1 MSLIEKLPKTKGT
14 YRENVDLSSTNWFQ
28 VGGKAEILYKPV
40 DTEDLSYFLKHKPE
54 NCPITIL
61 SVGSNVIIR
70 DGGIKGVVIKLGR
83 YFNSLEVND
92 NILTVGAATLD
103 FNVAQFAADHSL
115 SGLEFFIGVP
125 GSIGGAIAMNAGAYN
140 MDTAEHLVS
149 VEAVNI
155 NTGEISTL
163 SKQEI
168 GFVYRGNSLNN
179 QFIFTKATFELKKD
193 SKDDI
198 LKRMGDI
205 VKARSDAQPIKERT
219 GGSTFKNPKEVSAWK
234 LIDHAGC
241 RGLTIGGAKVSEK
254 HCNFLIN
261 TGNATAA
268 DIENL
273 GELVIKKVFN
283 DSNISLEWEIKR
295 IGEKQI

>member
-1 MSLIEKLPKTKGT
+1 MSLIEKLPKVKGT

-28 VGGKAEILYKPV
+28 VGGKAEILYKPT
-40 DTEDLSYFLKHKPE
+40 DTEDLAYFLKHK
-54 NCPITIL
+54 NDNQITML

-70 DGGIKGVVIKLGR
+70 DGGIKGVVIKLGK

-92 NILTVGAATLD
+92 TTLTVGAATLD
-103 FNVAQFAADHSL
+103 FNVAQFAANHSL
-115 SGLEFFIGVP
+115 SGLEFLIGVP

-155 NTGEISTL
+155 NTGEIRNL
-163 SKQEI
+163 NKQEL
-168 GFVYRGNSLNN
+168 GFIYRGNSLDG
-179 QFIFTKATFELKKD
+179 QFIFTKATFVLRKD
-193 SKDDI
+193 SKNDI
-198 LKRMGDI
+198 LKCMENI
-205 VKARSDAQPIKERT
+205 IKARSEAQPIKERT
-219 GGSTFKNPKEVSAWK
+219 GGSTFKNPAEISAWK
-234 LIDHAGC
+234 LIDQAGC

-273 GELVIKKVFN
+273 GELVRKKVFN
-283 DSNISLEWEIKR
+283 NSDINLEWEIKR
-295 IGEKQI
+295 IGKK

>member
-1 MSLIEKLPKTKGT
+1 MSLIEKLPKVKGT

-28 VGGKAEILYKPV
+28 VGGKAEILYKPT
-40 DTEDLSYFLKHKPE
+40 DTEDLAYFLKHK
-54 NCPITIL
+54 NDNQITML

-70 DGGIKGVVIKLGR
+70 DGGIKGVVIKLGK

-92 NILTVGAATLD
+92 TTLTVGAATLD
-103 FNVAQFAADHSL
+103 FNVAQFAANHSL
-115 SGLEFFIGVP
+115 SGLEFLIGVP

-140 MDTAEHLVS
+140 MDTAEHLVA

-155 NTGEISTL
+155 NTGEIRNL
-163 SKQEI
+163 NKQEL
-168 GFVYRGNSLNN
+168 GFVYRGNSLDG
-179 QFIFTKATFELKKD
+179 QFIFTKATFVLRKD
-193 SKDDI
+193 SKNDI
-198 LKRMGDI
+198 LKCMENI
-205 VKARSDAQPIKERT
+205 IKARSEAQPIKERT
-219 GGSTFKNPKEVSAWK
+219 GGSTFKNPAEISAWK
-234 LIDHAGC
+234 LIDQAGC

-273 GELVIKKVFN
+273 GELVRKKVFN
-283 DSNISLEWEIKR
+283 NSDINLEWEIKR
-295 IGEKQI
+295 IGKK

>member
-1 MSLIEKLPKTKGT
+1 MSLIEKLPKVKGT

-28 VGGKAEILYKPV
+28 VGGKAEILYKPT
-40 DTEDLSYFLKHKPE
+40 DTEDLAYFLKHK
-54 NCPITIL
+54 NDNQITML

-70 DGGIKGVVIKLGR
+70 DGGIKGVVIKLGK

-92 NILTVGAATLD
+92 TTLTVGAATLD
-103 FNVAQFAADHSL
+103 FNVAQFAANHSL
-115 SGLEFFIGVP
+115 SGLEFLIGVP

-140 MDTAEHLVS
+140 MDTAEYLVS

-155 NTGEISTL
+155 NTGEIRNL
-163 SKQEI
+163 NKQEL
-168 GFVYRGNSLNN
+168 GFVYRGNSLDG
-179 QFIFTKATFELKKD
+179 QFIFTKATFVLRKD
-193 SKDDI
+193 SKNDI
-198 LKRMGDI
+198 LKCMENI
-205 VKARSDAQPIKERT
+205 IKARSEAQPIKERT
-219 GGSTFKNPKEVSAWK
+219 GGSTFKNPAEISAWK
-234 LIDHAGC
+234 LIDQAGC

-273 GELVIKKVFN
+273 GELVRKKVFN
-283 DSNISLEWEIKR
+283 NSDINLEWEIKR
-295 IGEKQI
+295 IGKK

>member
-1 MSLIEKLPKTKGT
+1 MSLIDKLPKVKGT
-14 YRENVDLSSTNWFQ
+14 YRKDVDLSPTNWFR
-28 VGGKAEILYKPV
+28 VGGKAEILYKPA
-40 DTEDLSYFLKHKPE
+40 DAEDLAFFLKHKPD

-92 NILTVGAATLD
+92 DKLTVGAATLD
-103 FNVAQFAADHSL
+103 FNVAQFAATHSL
-115 SGLEFFIGVP
+115 SGLEFLISVP
-125 GSIGGAIAMNAGAYN
+125 GAIGGAIAMNAGAYN

-149 VEAVNI
+149 AEAVNI
-155 NTGEISTL
+155 NTGEITNL
-163 SKQEI
+163 DKQDI
-168 GFVYRGNSLNN
+168 GFVYRGNSLNG
-179 QFIFTKATFELKKD
+179 QFIFTKALFSLKKNN
-193 SKDDI
+193 KEDI
-198 LKRMGDI
+198 LKRMEDI

-219 GGSTFKNPKEVSAWK
+219 GGSTFKNPKEISAWK
-234 LIDHAGC
+234 LVDQAGC
-241 RGLTIGGAKVSEK
+241 RGLAIGGAKVSEK

-273 GELVIKKVFN
+273 GELVRKKVFN
-283 DSNISLEWEIKR
+283 DSNTNLEWEIKR
-295 IGEKQI
+295 IGEK

>member
-1 MSLIEKLPKTKGT
+1 MSLIEKLPKVKGT

-28 VGGKAEILYKPV
+28 VGGKAEILYKPT
-40 DTEDLSYFLKHKPE
+40 DTEDLAYFLKHK
-54 NCPITIL
+54 NDNQITML

-70 DGGIKGVVIKLGR
+70 DGGIKGVVIKLGK

-92 NILTVGAATLD
+92 TTLTVGAATLD
-103 FNVAQFAADHSL
+103 FNVAQFAANHSL
-115 SGLEFFIGVP
+115 SGLEFLIGVP

-155 NTGEISTL
+155 NTGEIRNL
-163 SKQEI
+163 NKQEL
-168 GFVYRGNSLNN
+168 GFVYRGNSLDG
-179 QFIFTKATFELKKD
+179 QFIFTKATFVLRKD
-193 SKDDI
+193 SKNDI
-198 LKRMGDI
+198 LKCMENI
-205 VKARSDAQPIKERT
+205 IKARSEAQPIKERT
-219 GGSTFKNPKEVSAWK
+219 GGSTFKNPAEISAWK
-234 LIDHAGC
+234 LIDQAGC

-273 GELVIKKVFN
+273 GELVRKKVFN
-283 DSNISLEWEIKR
+283 NSNVKLEWN
-295 IGEKQI
+295 